1 MFGLSE
7 RKRMEGWRGVST
19 CVFGYC
25 GRVMEKK
32 GGIYGEREDT
42 RGYGNSE
49 PDIVLNSGSHEKY
62 KFLRDVKLKTVCQ
75 NVQGLGSLDIL
86 SDK

>member
-1 MFGLSE
+1 
-7 RKRMEGWRGVST
+7 
-19 CVFGYC
+19 
-25 GRVMEKK
+25 MEKK
-32 GGIYGEREDT
+32 GGIYGEREDR

-62 KFLRDVKLKTVCQ
+62 KFLRDEKLKTVCQ

-86 SDK
+86 SDKWWVMSDENWVKSDKWWFFLNQIAP